1 MPPFRFRLASV
12 ALAATIALLP
22 ALVSPAA
29 WRLDSARAQEAAPI
43 LSGRDLAHP
52 VVSRNGMVASQEA
65 MATRA
70 GLEILRKGGNA
81 VDAAV
86 AVGFALSVTLPRA
99 GNLGGGGFMIV
110 HRADRGETVAIDY
123 REKAPAAAFRDMF
136 LNEAGEAD
144 TEKSRYSGL
153 AVGVPGTVAGLVM
166 AQRDYGS
173 GKLTLSEVMAPAIRL
188 AEEGFEM
195 PASLA
200 MSLERVR
207 PRLSQDA
214 EAYVTF
220 YGEAGLPIE
229 PGVIFKQ
236 PALAATLHRI
246 ADEGANG
253 FYQGPVAEAIAQT
266 VQERGGGM
274 TAEDLAL
281 YRAIVREPVRGTYRG
296 YEIASM
302 PPPSSGGIHIIQI
315 LNILEG
321 FDLSKTGPNSA
332 ATINLM
338 VEAMKRAY
346 ADRSKYLG
354 DPEFVEVPMK
364 GLTAKAYAE
373 ALRAKISAGTV
384 TPSSDIGPADPL
396 PYESDQTTH
405 FSVVDAQGNAVS
417 NTYTLNFSYGAGF
430 MAKGT
435 GVLLNNELD
444 DFSAKPGVPNAYGLI
459 GGEANAVEPRKRPL
473 SSMSPTIVFQD
484 GKPWLVTGSPGGS
497 RIITTVLQVILNVVD
512 HGMNIAEASAAPRI
526 HHQWFPDEL
535 RVEDGLSPD
544 TLKLLSDMGYEIAV
558 KDAMGS
564 TQSIMAVDGMLM
576 GASDPRT
583 TGDLTE
589 GY

>member
-22 ALVSPAA
+22 AAVSPAA

-52 VVSRNGMVASQEA
+52 VVSPNGMVASQEA

-229 PGVIFKQ
+229 PGVTFKQ

-338 VEAMKRAY
+338 AEAMKRAY

-364 GLTAKAYAE
+364 GLTAKPYAE

-384 TPSSDIGPADPL
+384 TPSSDIAPADPL

-430 MAKGT
+430 IAKGT